1 MKKIIS
7 LALFI
12 FFIWNNS
19 FSQADFRFGF
29 QVSPTFNFIASD
41 ENDIK
46 NNGTVVGLKL
56 GMLGEYYFRENY
68 AFTGGI
74 GFAFNSGG
82 KMLYDPEGVYWS
94 QSDHTVKGDTLTGGA
109 NLRYGVQYV
118 EIPFGLKMTT
128 RYFGQIRAFA
138 EIPVFT
144 IGVKTQARGDISGTS
159 RTTGDARSEDKID
172 IKKEV
177 NPLNLSWGLGGGA
190 EYEISESTSIVAGLF
205 YQQGFLDMTDKDG
218 TDFKNNEG
226 SFVDDDSKITLRN
239 ITLRIGVNF

>member
-7 LALFI
+7 LSLFI

-68 AFTGGI
+68 AFTGGL

-82 KMLYDPEGVYWS
+82 KMLFNQEGVFWS
-94 QSDHTVKGDTLTGGA
+94 ESDHTVKGDTLVGGT

-118 EIPFGLKMTT
+118 EIPVGFKMVT
-128 RYFGQIRAFA
+128 RYFGQIRAYA
-138 EIPVFT
+138 ELPVFT
-144 IGVKTQARGDISGTS
+144 IGIKTQARGDINGTS
-159 RTTGDARSEDKID
+159 RSTGDARSEEKID

-177 NPLNLSWGLGGGA
+177 NPLNISWGIGGGA

-205 YQQGFLDMTDKDG
+205 YNQGFIDMTSKDG
-218 TDFKNNEG
+218 TDVKSNDGEFR
-226 SFVDDDSKITLRN
+226 DDDSKITLRN
-239 ITLRIGVNF
+239 LTLRIGVMF

>member
-7 LALFI
+7 LSLFI

-29 QVSPTFNFIASD
+29 QVSPTFNFIGSD

-82 KMLYDPEGVYWS
+82 KLLYDQEGVFWA
-94 QSDHTVKGDTLTGGA
+94 QSDHTLKNDTLSGGA
-109 NLRYGVQYV
+109 NLKYGIQYV

-128 RYFGQIRAFA
+128 RYFGQIRAYA

-144 IGVKTQARGDISGTS
+144 IGIKTQARGDISGS
-159 RTTGDARSEDKID
+159 ERSTGDARSEDKID

-177 NPLNLSWGLGGGA
+177 NPLNLSWGIGGGA
-190 EYEISESTSIVAGLF
+190 EYEISESTSIVVGLF
-205 YQQGFLDMTDKDG
+205 YNQGFLDMTNKDA

-226 SFVDDDSKITLRN
+226 AFVDDDSKITLRN
-239 ITLRIGVNF
+239 LTLRIGVMF